1 MKIND
6 SGKSGKIG
14 TSKIAI
20 PGAKE
25 LGVSAE
31 DAAAAAASV
40 TLKGAGEVS
49 STALKTGGEAFTKI
63 IHGVKV
69 EAKEPE
75 AALLSN
81 N

>member
-1 MKIND
+1 MKTND

-14 TSKIAI
+14 TSKNAI

-31 DAAAAAASV
+31 AGVAASGAS
-40 TLKGAGEVS
+40 KGADEVS
-49 STALKTGGEAFTKI
+49 STTLKTVPKAFTKT

-69 EAKEPE
+69 LAKEPE